1 MTKLELRISELDE
14 QLLDIITSGKLG
26 LYFNMDII
34 QLKPGEGMKIQDII
48 SRRNELVKLWKE
60 ENAGNKA

>member
-14 QLLDIITSGKLG
+14 QLLDIITGGKLS
-26 LYFNMDII
+26 LFANMDIL

-48 SRRNELVKLWKE
+48 SRRNELVRMWKE
-60 ENAGNKA
+60 ENAGN

>member
-14 QLLDIITSGKLG
+14 QLLDIITGGKLS
-26 LYFNMDII
+26 LFANMDIL

-48 SRRNELVKLWKE
+48 SRRNELIRMWKE
-60 ENAGNKA
+60 ENAGN

>member
-14 QLLDIITSGKLG
+14 QLLDIITGGKLG
-26 LYFNMDII
+26 LYSNMDII
-34 QLKPGEGMKIQDII
+34 QLKPGDGMKIQDII